1 MAIHVE
7 SNPVSV
13 DNTTGA
19 KEAGSMEI
27 EKGQVTKLLK
37 AMSQGDP
44 EAADKLLP
52 LVYGELH
59 RLASSYMRNERPDH
73 TLQATALINE
83 AYLRLA
89 REDTD
94 WNSREH
100 FIGVAANVMR
110 RVLVDYA
117 RAHRAEQRGG
127 GLKRVELQDDLA
139 ISAEKL
145 DEVEALDEALRNLES
160 HNPRPVGGANRF
172 APASVPAVGEARLV
186 AGADLALSRI
196 TSWRGPLARGSE
208 IKNRN
213 CVAPFSGRLRL
224 TR

>member
-1 MAIHVE
+1 MASHVKIGL
-7 SNPVSV
+7 VTV

-19 KEAGSMEI
+19 EEVVPMEI
-27 EKGQVTKLLK
+27 EKGQVTQLLK
-37 AMSQGDP
+37 AMAKGDRD
-44 EAADKLLP
+44 AADKLLP
-52 LVYGELH
+52 LVYAELH

-127 GLKRVELQDDLA
+127 GLKRVEMQDDLA

-145 DEVEALDEALRNLES
+145 DQVEALDEALSTLEE
-160 HNPRPVGGANRF
+160 HNPRQGKVVELRYFGGLSVEQI
-172 APASVPAVGEARLV
+172 ASLLGVSPRSVKR
-186 AGADLALSRI
+186 DWS
-196 TSWRGPLARGSE
+196 LARIWLFRELQPSA
-208 IKNRN
+208 
-213 CVAPFSGRLRL
+213 APSPGHQK
-224 TR
+224 

>member
-1 MAIHVE
+1 MEFHVK
-7 SNPVSV
+7 SNLVTL

-19 KEAGSMEI
+19 EETRSMEI

-37 AMSQGDP
+37 AMAKGDR

-127 GLKRVELQDDLA
+127 GLKRVEMQDELA
-139 ISAEKL
+139 LSVEKL
-145 DEVEALDEALRNLES
+145 EEVEALDEALSNLEG
-160 HNPRPVGGANRF
+160 HNPRQAKVVELRYFGGL
-172 APASVPAVGEARLV
+172 SVEQI
-186 AGADLALSRI
+186 ALLLQVSPR
-196 TSWRGPLARGSE
+196 SVKRDWSLARIWLFRDLQPGA
-208 IKNRN
+208 
-213 CVAPFSGRLRL
+213 APSPGHRK
-224 TR
+224 

>member
-1 MAIHVE
+1 
-7 SNPVSV
+7 
-13 DNTTGA
+13 
-19 KEAGSMEI
+19 MEI
-27 EKGQVTKLLK
+27 EKGHVTKLLK
-37 AMSQGDP
+37 AMARGDP
-44 EAADKLLP
+44 DAASKLLP

-89 REDTD
+89 REDID

-117 RAHRAEQRGG
+117 RAHKAEHRGG
-127 GLKRVELQDDLA
+127 GLKRVEMHDDLA

-145 DEVEALDEALRNLES
+145 DEVEALDEALSTLEEQ
-160 HNPRPVGGANRF
+160 NPRQGKVVELRYFGGLSVEQI
-172 APASVPAVGEARLV
+172 ASLLGVSPRSVKR
-186 AGADLALSRI
+186 DWS
-196 TSWRGPLARGSE
+196 LAR
-208 IKNRN
+208 I
-213 CVAPFSGRLRL
+213 RLFREL
-224 TR
+224 QQRANPSPGHRK

>member
-1 MAIHVE
+1 
-7 SNPVSV
+7 
-13 DNTTGA
+13 
-19 KEAGSMEI
+19 MEI
-27 EKGQVTKLLK
+27 EQGQVTQLLK
-37 AMSQGDP
+37 AMAKGDS
-44 EAADKLLP
+44 EAAGKLLP

-89 REDTD
+89 KEDTD

-127 GLKRVELQDDLA
+127 GLKRVEMNEELA
-139 ISAEKL
+139 ISPERL
-145 DEVEALDEALRNLES
+145 DEVAALDQALKKLEVE
-160 HNPRPVGGANRF
+160 NPRQGRVVELRYFGG
-172 APASVPAVGEARLV
+172 
-186 AGADLALSRI
+186 
-196 TSWRGPLARGSE
+196 
-208 IKNRN
+208 
-213 CVAPFSGRLRL
+213 
-224 TR
+224 

>member
-1 MAIHVE
+1 
-7 SNPVSV
+7 
-13 DNTTGA
+13 
-19 KEAGSMEI
+19 MEI
-27 EKGQVTKLLK
+27 EKGRVTQLLK
-37 AMSQGDP
+37 AMAKGDSD
-44 EAADKLLP
+44 AADKLLP

-100 FIGVAANVMR
+100 FLGVAANVMR

-127 GLKRVELQDDLA
+127 GLKRVEMRDDLA

-145 DEVEALDEALRNLES
+145 DEVEALDAALSNLEGQ
-160 HNPRPVGGANRF
+160 NPRQGKVVELRYFGGLTVEQI
-172 APASVPAVGEARLV
+172 ASFLGVSPRSVKR
-186 AGADLALSRI
+186 DWS
-196 TSWRGPLARGSE
+196 LARIWLFRELQPGATPSTGHR
-208 IKNRN
+208 K
-213 CVAPFSGRLRL
+213 
-224 TR
+224 

>member
-1 MAIHVE
+1 MEFHVK
-7 SNPVSV
+7 SNLVTL

-19 KEAGSMEI
+19 EETRSMEI

-37 AMSQGDP
+37 AMAKGDR

-127 GLKRVELQDDLA
+127 GLKRVEMQDELA
-139 ISAEKL
+139 LSVEKL
-145 DEVEALDEALRNLES
+145 EEVEALDEALSNLEG
-160 HNPRPVGGANRF
+160 HNPRQAKVVELRYFGGLSVEQI
-172 APASVPAVGEARLV
+172 ASLLQVSPRSVKR
-186 AGADLALSRI
+186 DWS
-196 TSWRGPLARGSE
+196 LARIWLFRDLQPGA
-208 IKNRN
+208 
-213 CVAPFSGRLRL
+213 APSPGHRK
-224 TR
+224 